1 MLSLQASAACIVR
14 SVVRV
19 LLGPQSLEFGA
30 STDRGTRKGQI
41 DAEPGRLPFEEVL
54 LTNTA
59 ITQKGPLSL
68 FEACFS

>member
-41 DAEPGRLPFEEVL
+41 DAEPGGKDG
-54 LTNTA
+54 A
-59 ITQKGPLSL
+59 
-68 FEACFS
+68 